1 MSCKKVC
8 HSSPHAALLTSIVV
22 APGLYHIFKLG
33 HSRAH
38 LDRLMDSVA
47 KACEERFDRML
58 GPYTFDCQH
67 FLREAVSLSVRLLFH
82 LLHPVHRY
90 DLDYSENAEV
100 YKAKA
105 MNVLKGS
112 DQHIILPAIRI
123 GGRTV
128 SRALAYYNWINCEQC
143 LVST

>member
-1 MSCKKVC
+1 
-8 HSSPHAALLTSIVV
+8 
-22 APGLYHIFKLG
+22 
-33 HSRAH
+33 
-38 LDRLMDSVA
+38 
-47 KACEERFDRML
+47 ML

-67 FLREAVSLSVRLLFH
+67 FLREAVSLSVRLRVH
-82 LLHPVHRY
+82 LLHPAHRY
-90 DLDYSENAEV
+90 DFDYSENAEV

-112 DQHIILPAIRI
+112 DQHIILPAIRT

-128 SRALAYYNWINCEQC
+128 GQALAYYNWTNCEQC